1 MAFLTYAWEFL
12 RQGYRIN
19 ILMDLTVLKHF
30 DNLTKAFFRVFGELY
45 LDDYD
50 SGKQDFNGDKICLQL
65 DQTSSIGNYSLLE
78 DQDRCPNLAEK
89 SIEKLVFRIVLYL
102 FIFIINVILVNILI
116 GQISFTLNEVM
127 KGDDKDYY
135 LSALQLKV
143 GLNERD

>member
-50 SGKQDFNGDKICLQL
+50 SGEQDFNGDKICLQDL
-65 DQTSSIGNYSLLE
+65 SIENYSLLE

-89 SIEKLVFRIVLYL
+89 SFQKLVFRIVLYL
-102 FIFIINVILVNILI
+102 MIFVINVILVNILI

-127 KGDDKDYY
+127 KGDDKDYF
-135 LSALQLKV
+135 LNALQLKV
-143 GLNERD
+143 GLNERV

>member
-45 LDDYD
+45 MDDYD
-50 SGKQDFNGDKICLQL
+50 TGEQNFNGDKICLQNI
-65 DQTSSIGNYSLLE
+65 SIGNYYLLE

-89 SIEKLVFRIVLYL
+89 SFEKLVFRIVLYL

-143 GLNERD
+143 GLRVTAS

>member
-1 MAFLTYAWEFL
+1 
-12 RQGYRIN
+12 
-19 ILMDLTVLKHF
+19 MDLTVLKHF

-50 SGKQDFNGDKICLQL
+50 TGEQNFDGDKICLQNL
-65 DQTSSIGNYSLLE
+65 SIGNYSLLE

-89 SIEKLVFRIVLYL
+89 SFEKLVFRIVLYL

-135 LSALQLKV
+135 LNALQLKV
-143 GLNERD
+143 GLNERV